1 MKEKGKGW
9 EEKEEK
15 KWANRE
21 MGAGNEEENGAEI
34 RDKERKRSLR
44 PWARAMTLI
53 QQQDSLS
60 TWVGEY

>member
-21 MGAGNEEENGAEI
+21 MGQVTKKKMVLKLETK
-34 RDKERKRSLR
+34 KES
-44 PWARAMTLI
+44 
-53 QQQDSLS
+53 DH
-60 TWVGEY
+60 